1 MKRLNSNDKGFTLFE
16 LMIAMTIT
24 LVILGIASTL
34 LATSFHVRSREQAR
48 TDSIADVQR
57 AINIMSRELA
67 IGGFGFDSSSNGL
80 VVGDCSDSTI
90 RVRSNLNRY
99 SGNSGTIESS
109 GEDVKYL
116 VDATEVRTTSFDMID
131 LGRWAQVKRRS
142 LRTES
147 TGWSWFTGDQQTPL
161 WTSLPILRKL
171 RMRWGSGLAFRLICR
186 PSASRALPVFN
197 PQLRFSSPQM
207 SLSATRARIYQPIRH
222 LSE

>member
-116 VDATEVRTTSFDMID
+116 VDATEGQKYLVRYDRFGSVGASQKTVLANRINRLELVYWGPTN
-131 LGRWAQVKRRS
+131 
-142 LRTES
+142 
-147 TGWSWFTGDQQTPL
+147 TPL
-161 WTSLPILRKL
+161 DVATDPSQVANAVGVRVSVSVDLPAVGKSGSAGFQPATTIQLTSDV
-171 RMRWGSGLAFRLICR
+171 AFRNK
-186 PSASRALPVFN
+186 SEN
-197 PQLRFSSPQM
+197 
-207 SLSATRARIYQPIRH
+207 LSTY
-222 LSE
+222 

>member
-1 MKRLNSNDKGFTLFE
+1 MKRLNSNDEGFTLFE

-34 LATSFHVRSREQAR
+34 LATSFHVRTREQAR

-109 GEDVKYL
+109 GEDVKYV
-116 VDATEVRTTSFDMID
+116 VDATEDQNYLVRYDRFGSVGASQKTVLANRINRLELVYWGPTS
-131 LGRWAQVKRRS
+131 
-142 LRTES
+142 
-147 TGWSWFTGDQQTPL
+147 TPL
-161 WTSLPILRKL
+161 DVATDPSQVANAVGVRVSVSVDLPAVGKSGSAGFQPATTIQLTSDV
-171 RMRWGSGLAFRLICR
+171 AFRNK
-186 PSASRALPVFN
+186 SEN
-197 PQLRFSSPQM
+197 
-207 SLSATRARIYQPIRH
+207 LSTY
-222 LSE
+222 

>member
-16 LMIAMTIT
+16 FIIAMTIT
-24 LVILGIASTL
+24 IVILGIASTL
-34 LATSFHVRSREQAR
+34 LATSFHVRTREQAR

-80 VVGDCSDSTI
+80 VVGDCNDATI

-116 VDATEVRTTSFDMID
+116 VDATEDQNYLVRYDRFGTSQKTVLANRINR
-131 LGRWAQVKRRS
+131 LELVYWGP
-142 LRTES
+142 TN
-147 TGWSWFTGDQQTPL
+147 TPL
-161 WTSLPILRKL
+161 DVAADPSQVANAVGVRISVSVDLPAVGKS
-171 RMRWGSGLAFRLICR
+171 GSAGFQPATTIQLVSDVAFRNK
-186 PSASRALPVFN
+186 SEN
-197 PQLRFSSPQM
+197 
-207 SLSATRARIYQPIRH
+207 LSTY
-222 LSE
+222 